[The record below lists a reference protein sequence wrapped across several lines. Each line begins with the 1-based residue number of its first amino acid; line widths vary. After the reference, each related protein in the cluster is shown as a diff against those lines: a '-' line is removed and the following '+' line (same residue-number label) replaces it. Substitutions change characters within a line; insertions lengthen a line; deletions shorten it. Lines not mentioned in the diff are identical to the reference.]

1 MKFQT
6 STIVL
11 SVLAL
16 SGANASVL
24 RREYNNGIAVAN
36 GQNQNAKGQN
46 ININDPVQLAAILA
60 SQNGQNVNPN
70 DPAQLAAL
78 LAAQQNKRQPQ
89 FQLHSCSLN
98 QQ

>member
-46 ININDPVQLAAILA
+46 ININDPV
-60 SQNGQNVNPN
+60 
-70 DPAQLAAL
+70 
-78 LAAQQNKRQPQ
+78 
-89 FQLHSCSLN
+89 
-98 QQ
+98 